1 MLPEHPLGRRLGR
14 PIGAFIAVVVAGVAG
29 FVGLAG
35 VGVVEAAF
43 WLLDP
48 TSIVLHDAGQPVKAY
63 AILVFA
69 ALLVTGLWIGETVAA
84 AAFGGQLGREF
95 RRMTAQRNIDQLE
108 SHVIVCGHGMFGET
122 IAERLAEGDRPVVVI
137 ESDPAEYDRLVD
149 AGTLAINDDARRED
163 VLERA
168 GIERA
173 RTLVAAIDDS
183 NTNVEIAL
191 NASQLSSEVF
201 VVVRV
206 GDRRYEQLA
215 RRAGADAVI
224 IPEVV
229 SGQQIIA
236 DLETVDSGA
245 TPDGDQSSGSST

>member
-1 MLPEHPLGRRLGR
+1 MLPDHPLVRRLGR
-14 PIGAFIAVVVAGVAG
+14 PIGAFLGVVVAGVGG
-29 FVGLAG
+29 FVVLAG

-48 TSIVLHDAGQPVKAY
+48 TSIVLHGAGQPVKAY
-63 AILVFA
+63 AVLVFVG
-69 ALLVTGLWIGETVAA
+69 LVVTGLWIGETVAA
-84 AAFGGQLGREF
+84 AAFGGQVGREF
-95 RRMTAQRNIDQLE
+95 RRMTTQRTIDGLA
-108 SHVIVCGHGMFGET
+108 SHVIVCGYGMFGET
-122 IAERLAEGDRPVVVI
+122 VAERLAERDRPVVVI
-137 ESDPAEYDRLVD
+137 ESDEAEYDRLVEAD
-149 AGTLAINDDARRED
+149 RLAIHDDARRED

-173 RTLVAAIDDS
+173 RTLVAAVDDS

-191 NASQLSSEVF
+191 NASQLAPEVF

-229 SGQQIIA
+229 SGQQVTA
-236 DLETVDSGA
+236 DLEVLEGETASE
-245 TPDGDQSSGSST
+245 